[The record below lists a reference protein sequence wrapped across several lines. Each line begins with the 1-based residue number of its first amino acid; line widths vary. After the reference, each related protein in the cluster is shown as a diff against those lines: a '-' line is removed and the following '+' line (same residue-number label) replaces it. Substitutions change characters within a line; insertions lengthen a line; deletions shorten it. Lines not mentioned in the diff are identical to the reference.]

1 MTLTSTDHVVVVGA
15 GLAGWRFI
23 ESLRRDGYE
32 GKITLIGDEP
42 YAPYDRPP
50 LSKQVL
56 SGKWEIDKTVLASDE
71 ALESANITF
80 IFGVS
85 ATSLDVTNHTVTLEN
100 GETVSGTHI
109 VIATGTR
116 ARRISFSDESLVHTI
131 RNRKDIEGL
140 NAHLAT
146 VSEGATVAVIGG
158 GFIGAEAATA
168 LKARGLTPVVLEA
181 LQRPLIGALGDQA
194 SQWLLPLPSNAEIE
208 LRTSQVIR
216 DISDGSVVFAD
227 GSSLEVAAVVLGVGA
242 EVNTEWLQSSGLVLD
257 GGVVVDEH
265 LLATPTI
272 GALGDVAK
280 FPFKGELTRIE
291 HWQVATD
298 HAAALSLHWAK
309 GEKATDMVPYFWSD
323 QYGKKIQMLGHPH
336 PSDDV
341 VKVAGS
347 DEEGKWLALYSRG
360 GVVTGI
366 LSLSQPRWLMVSKV
380 LLDEETTLTRAMEL
394 QPWA

>member
-42 YAPYDRPP
+42 YVPYDRPP

-71 ALESANITF
+71 ALESANITS

-85 ATSLDVTNHTVTLEN
+85 ATSLDVMSHTVTLEN

-140 NAHLAT
+140 NALLAT
-146 VSEGATVAVIGG
+146 VPEGATIAVIGG

-194 SQWLLPLPSNAEIE
+194 SQWLLPLASNAEIE

-216 DISDGSVVFAD
+216 DVSDGSVVFAD

-265 LLATPTI
+265 LLASPTI

-309 GEKATDMVPYFWSD
+309 GEKAPDMVPYFWSD

>member
-71 ALESANITF
+71 ALESANITS

-85 ATSLDVTNHTVTLEN
+85 ATSLDVMSHTVTLEN

-140 NAHLAT
+140 NALLAT
-146 VSEGATVAVIGG
+146 VPEGATVAVIGG

-194 SQWLLPLPSNAEIE
+194 SQWLLPLASNAEIE

-216 DISDGSVVFAD
+216 DVSDGSVVFAD

-309 GEKATDMVPYFWSD
+309 GEKAPDMVPYFWSD

>member
-71 ALESANITF
+71 ALESANITS

-85 ATSLDVTNHTVTLEN
+85 ATSLDVMSHTVTLEN

-116 ARRISFSDESLVHTI
+116 AKRISYSDESLVHTI

-140 NAHLAT
+140 NALLAT
-146 VSEGATVAVIGG
+146 VPEGATIAVIGG

-194 SQWLLPLPSNAEIE
+194 SQWLLPLASNAEIE

-216 DISDGSVVFAD
+216 DVSDGSVVFAD
-227 GSSLEVAAVVLGVGA
+227 GSTLEVAAVVLGVGA

-309 GEKATDMVPYFWSD
+309 GEKAPDMVPYFWSD

-347 DEEGKWLALYSRG
+347 DEVGKWLALYSRG

>member
-71 ALESANITF
+71 ALESANITS

-85 ATSLDVTNHTVTLEN
+85 ATSLDVMSHTVTLEN

-140 NAHLAT
+140 NALLAT
-146 VSEGATVAVIGG
+146 VPEGATIAVIGG

-194 SQWLLPLPSNAEIE
+194 SQWLLPLASNAEIE
-208 LRTSQVIR
+208 LRISQVIR
-216 DISDGSVVFAD
+216 DVSDGSVVFAD
-227 GSSLEVAAVVLGVGA
+227 GSTLEVAAVVLGVGA

-265 LLATPTI
+265 LLASPTI

-309 GEKATDMVPYFWSD
+309 GEKAPDMVPYFWSD

-347 DEEGKWLALYSRG
+347 DEEGRWLALYSRG

>member
-42 YAPYDRPP
+42 YVPYDRPP

-71 ALESANITF
+71 ALESANITS

-140 NAHLAT
+140 NALLAT
-146 VSEGATVAVIGG
+146 VPEGATIAVIGG

-194 SQWLLPLPSNAEIE
+194 SQWLLPLASNAEIE

-216 DISDGSVVFAD
+216 DVSDGSVVFAD
-227 GSSLEVAAVVLGVGA
+227 GSTLEVAAVVLGVGA

-265 LLATPTI
+265 LLASPTI

-309 GEKATDMVPYFWSD
+309 GEKAPDMVPYFWSD

>member
-42 YAPYDRPP
+42 YVPYDRPP

-71 ALESANITF
+71 ALESANITS

-85 ATSLDVTNHTVTLEN
+85 ATSLDVTNHTVTFEN

-116 ARRISFSDESLVHTI
+116 ARRIPFSDESLVHTI

-140 NAHLAT
+140 NALLAT
-146 VSEGATVAVIGG
+146 VPEGATVAVIGG
-158 GFIGAEAATA
+158 GFIGAETATA

-194 SQWLLPLPSNAEIE
+194 SQWLFPLASNAEIE

-216 DISDGSVVFAD
+216 DVSDGSVVFAD

-309 GEKATDMVPYFWSD
+309 GEKAPDMVPYFWSD

>member
-42 YAPYDRPP
+42 YVPYDRPP

-71 ALESANITF
+71 ALESANITS

-140 NAHLAT
+140 NALLAT
-146 VSEGATVAVIGG
+146 VPEGATIAVIGG

-194 SQWLLPLPSNAEIE
+194 SQWLLPLASNAEIE

-216 DISDGSVVFAD
+216 DVSDGSVVFAD

-309 GEKATDMVPYFWSD
+309 GEKAPDMVPYFWSD

>member
-42 YAPYDRPP
+42 YVPYDRPP

-71 ALESANITF
+71 ALESANITS

-116 ARRISFSDESLVHTI
+116 ARRIPFSDESLVHTI

-140 NAHLAT
+140 NALLAT
-146 VSEGATVAVIGG
+146 VPEGATIAVIGG

-194 SQWLLPLPSNAEIE
+194 SQWLLPLASNAEIE

-216 DISDGSVVFAD
+216 DVSDGSVVFAD

-265 LLATPTI
+265 LLASPTI

-309 GEKATDMVPYFWSD
+309 GEKAPDMVPYFWSD

>member
-71 ALESANITF
+71 ALESANITS

-140 NAHLAT
+140 NALLAT
-146 VSEGATVAVIGG
+146 VPEGATIAVIGG

-194 SQWLLPLPSNAEIE
+194 SQWLLPLASNAEIE

-216 DISDGSVVFAD
+216 DVSDGSVVFAD
-227 GSSLEVAAVVLGVGA
+227 GSTLEVAAVVLGVGA

-309 GEKATDMVPYFWSD
+309 GEKAPDMVPYFWSD

>member
-71 ALESANITF
+71 ALESANITS

-116 ARRISFSDESLVHTI
+116 ARRIPFSDESLVHTI

-140 NAHLAT
+140 NALLAT
-146 VSEGATVAVIGG
+146 VPEGATVAVIGG

-194 SQWLLPLPSNAEIE
+194 SQWLLPLASNAEIE

-216 DISDGSVVFAD
+216 DVSDGSVVFAD
-227 GSSLEVAAVVLGVGA
+227 GSSLEFAAVVLGVGA

-265 LLATPTI
+265 LLASPTI

-309 GEKATDMVPYFWSD
+309 GEKAPDMVPYFWSD

>member
-85 ATSLDVTNHTVTLEN
+85 ATSLDVISHTVTLEN

-140 NAHLAT
+140 NALLAT
-146 VSEGATVAVIGG
+146 VPEGATVAVIGG

-194 SQWLLPLPSNAEIE
+194 SQWLLPLASNAEIE

-216 DISDGSVVFAD
+216 DVSDGSVVFAD
-227 GSSLEVAAVVLGVGA
+227 GSSLEVAAVVVGVGA
-242 EVNTEWLQSSGLVLD
+242 EVNTEWLESSGLVLD

-280 FPFKGELTRIE
+280 CPFKGELTRIE

-309 GEKATDMVPYFWSD
+309 GEKAPDMVPYFWSD

>member
-71 ALESANITF
+71 ALESANITS

-85 ATSLDVTNHTVTLEN
+85 ATSLDVMSHTVTLEN

-146 VSEGATVAVIGG
+146 APEGATVAVIGG

-194 SQWLLPLPSNAEIE
+194 SQWLLPLASNAEIE
-208 LRTSQVIR
+208 LRISQVIR
-216 DISDGSVVFAD
+216 DVSDGSVVFAD

-309 GEKATDMVPYFWSD
+309 GEKAPDMVPYFWSD

>member
-42 YAPYDRPP
+42 YVPYDRPP

-71 ALESANITF
+71 ALESANITS

-140 NAHLAT
+140 NALLAT
-146 VSEGATVAVIGG
+146 VPEGATIAVIGG
-158 GFIGAEAATA
+158 GFIGAETATA

-194 SQWLLPLPSNAEIE
+194 SQWLLPLASNAEIE

-216 DISDGSVVFAD
+216 DVSDGSVVFAD
-227 GSSLEVAAVVLGVGA
+227 GSTLEVAAVVLGVGA

-265 LLATPTI
+265 LLASPTI

-309 GEKATDMVPYFWSD
+309 GEKAPDMVPYFWSD

>member
-71 ALESANITF
+71 ALESANITS

-85 ATSLDVTNHTVTLEN
+85 ATSLDVISHTVTLEN

-116 ARRISFSDESLVHTI
+116 ARRIPYSDESLVHTI

-140 NAHLAT
+140 NALLAT
-146 VSEGATVAVIGG
+146 VPEGATVAVIGG
-158 GFIGAEAATA
+158 GFIGAETATA

-194 SQWLLPLPSNAEIE
+194 SQWLLPLASNAEIE

-216 DISDGSVVFAD
+216 DVSDGSVVFAD
-227 GSSLEVAAVVLGVGA
+227 GSSLEFAAVVLGVGA

-265 LLATPTI
+265 LLASPTI

-309 GEKATDMVPYFWSD
+309 GEKAPDMVPYFWSD

-347 DEEGKWLALYSRG
+347 DEEGRWLALYSRG

-380 LLDEETTLTRAMEL
+380 LLDEETTLTRALEL

>member
-71 ALESANITF
+71 ALESANITS

-85 ATSLDVTNHTVTLEN
+85 ATSLDVMSHTVTLEN

-140 NAHLAT
+140 NALLAT
-146 VSEGATVAVIGG
+146 VPEGATIAVIGG

-194 SQWLLPLPSNAEIE
+194 SQWLLPLASNAEIE

-216 DISDGSVVFAD
+216 DVSDGSVVFAD
-227 GSSLEVAAVVLGVGA
+227 GSTLEVAAVVLGVGA

-265 LLATPTI
+265 LLASPTI

-309 GEKATDMVPYFWSD
+309 GEKAPDMVPYFWSD

-347 DEEGKWLALYSRG
+347 DEEGKWLALYSRD

>member
-71 ALESANITF
+71 ALESANITS

-116 ARRISFSDESLVHTI
+116 ARRIPFSDESLVHTI

-140 NAHLAT
+140 NALLAT
-146 VSEGATVAVIGG
+146 VPEGATVAVIGG

-194 SQWLLPLPSNAEIE
+194 SQWLLPLASNAEIE

-216 DISDGSVVFAD
+216 DVSDGSVVFAD
-227 GSSLEVAAVVLGVGA
+227 GSTLEVAAVVLGVGA

-265 LLATPTI
+265 LLASPTI

-309 GEKATDMVPYFWSD
+309 GEKAPDMVPYFWSD

>member
-42 YAPYDRPP
+42 YVPYDRPP

-71 ALESANITF
+71 ALESANITS

-140 NAHLAT
+140 NALLAT
-146 VSEGATVAVIGG
+146 VPEGATIAVIGG
-158 GFIGAEAATA
+158 GFIGAEAATD

-194 SQWLLPLPSNAEIE
+194 SQWLLALATNAEVE

-216 DISDGSVVFAD
+216 DVIDGSVVFAD
-227 GSSLEVAAVVLGVGA
+227 GSSLEVAAVVLGAGA

-309 GEKATDMVPYFWSD
+309 GEKAPDMVPYFWSD

>member
-194 SQWLLPLPSNAEIE
+194 SQWLLPLASNAEIE

-216 DISDGSVVFAD
+216 DVSDGSVVFAD

-280 FPFKGELTRIE
+280 FPFKGEFTRIE

-309 GEKATDMVPYFWSD
+309 GEKAPDMVPYFWSD

>member
-71 ALESANITF
+71 ALKNANITS

-85 ATSLDVTNHTVTLEN
+85 ATSLDVTSHTVTLDN
-100 GETVSGTHI
+100 GETISGTHI

-116 ARRISFSDESLVHTI
+116 ARKIPFSDQSLVHTI

-140 NAHLAT
+140 NALLAT
-146 VSEGATVAVIGG
+146 VPDGATVAVIGG

-194 SQWLLPLPSNAEIE
+194 SQWLLALATNAEVE

-216 DISDGSVVFAD
+216 DVIDGSVVFAD

-309 GEKATDMVPYFWSD
+309 GEKAPDMVPYFWSD

-347 DEEGKWLALYSRG
+347 DEEGRWLAVYSRG

>member
-71 ALESANITF
+71 ALESANITS

-85 ATSLDVTNHTVTLEN
+85 ATSLDVMSHTVTLEN

-140 NAHLAT
+140 NALLAT
-146 VSEGATVAVIGG
+146 VPEGATVAVIGG

-194 SQWLLPLPSNAEIE
+194 SQWLLPLASNAEIE

-216 DISDGSVVFAD
+216 DVSDGSVVFAD
-227 GSSLEVAAVVLGVGA
+227 GSTLEVAAVVLGVGA

-265 LLATPTI
+265 LLASPTI

-309 GEKATDMVPYFWSD
+309 GEKAPDMVPYFWSD

>member
-42 YAPYDRPP
+42 YVPYDRPP

-71 ALESANITF
+71 ALESANITS

-116 ARRISFSDESLVHTI
+116 ARRIPFSDESLVHTI

-140 NAHLAT
+140 NALLAT
-146 VSEGATVAVIGG
+146 VPEGATVAVIGG

-194 SQWLLPLPSNAEIE
+194 SQWLLPLASNAEIE

-216 DISDGSVVFAD
+216 DVSDGSVVFAD

-265 LLATPTI
+265 LLASPTI

-309 GEKATDMVPYFWSD
+309 GEKAPDMVPYFWSD

>member
-71 ALESANITF
+71 ALESANITS

-85 ATSLDVTNHTVTLEN
+85 ATSLDVMSHTVTLEN

-116 ARRISFSDESLVHTI
+116 AKRISYSDESLVHTI

-140 NAHLAT
+140 NALLAA
-146 VSEGATVAVIGG
+146 VPEGATIAVIGG

-194 SQWLLPLPSNAEIE
+194 SQWLLPLASNAEIE

-216 DISDGSVVFAD
+216 DVSDGSVVFAD
-227 GSSLEVAAVVLGVGA
+227 GSTLEVAAVVLGVGA

-298 HAAALSLHWAK
+298 HASALSLHWAK
-309 GEKATDMVPYFWSD
+309 GEKAPDMVPYFWSD

-347 DEEGKWLALYSRG
+347 DEEGRWLALYSRG

>member
-71 ALESANITF
+71 ALESANITS

-85 ATSLDVTNHTVTLEN
+85 ATSLDVMSHTVTLEN

-116 ARRISFSDESLVHTI
+116 AKRISFSDESLVHTI

-140 NAHLAT
+140 NALLAT
-146 VSEGATVAVIGG
+146 VPEGATIAVIGG

-194 SQWLLPLPSNAEIE
+194 SQWLLPLASNAEIE
-208 LRTSQVIR
+208 LRISQVIR
-216 DISDGSVVFAD
+216 DVSDGSVVFAD

-309 GEKATDMVPYFWSD
+309 GEKAPDMVPYFWSD

>member
-42 YAPYDRPP
+42 YVPYDRPP

-71 ALESANITF
+71 ALESANITS

-140 NAHLAT
+140 NALLAT
-146 VSEGATVAVIGG
+146 VPEGATVAVIGG

-194 SQWLLPLPSNAEIE
+194 SQWLLPLASNAEIE

-216 DISDGSVVFAD
+216 DVSDGSVVFAD
-227 GSSLEVAAVVLGVGA
+227 GSTLEVAAVVLGVGA

-309 GEKATDMVPYFWSD
+309 GEKAPDMVPYFWSD

>member
-71 ALESANITF
+71 ALESANITS

-85 ATSLDVTNHTVTLEN
+85 ATSLDVISHTVTLEN

-140 NAHLAT
+140 NALLAT
-146 VSEGATVAVIGG
+146 VPEGATVAVIGG

-194 SQWLLPLPSNAEIE
+194 SQWLLPLASNAEIE

-216 DISDGSVVFAD
+216 DVSDGSVVFAD

-265 LLATPTI
+265 LLASPTI

-309 GEKATDMVPYFWSD
+309 GEKAPDMVPYFWSD

>member
-85 ATSLDVTNHTVTLEN
+85 ATSLDVKNHRVTLEN

-309 GEKATDMVPYFWSD
+309 GEKAPDMVPYFWSD

>member
-71 ALESANITF
+71 ALESANITS

-140 NAHLAT
+140 NALLAT
-146 VSEGATVAVIGG
+146 VPEGATIAVIGG

-194 SQWLLPLPSNAEIE
+194 SQWLLPLASNAEIE

-216 DISDGSVVFAD
+216 DVSDGSVVFAD
-227 GSSLEVAAVVLGVGA
+227 GSTLEVAAVVLGVGA

-265 LLATPTI
+265 LLASPTI

-309 GEKATDMVPYFWSD
+309 GEKAPDMVPYFWSD

-347 DEEGKWLALYSRG
+347 DEVGRWLALYSRG

>member
-42 YAPYDRPP
+42 YVPYDRPP

-71 ALESANITF
+71 ALESANITS

-85 ATSLDVTNHTVTLEN
+85 ATSLDVMSHTVTLEN

-140 NAHLAT
+140 NALLAT
-146 VSEGATVAVIGG
+146 VPEGATIAVIGG

-194 SQWLLPLPSNAEIE
+194 SQWLLPLASNAEIE

-216 DISDGSVVFAD
+216 DVSDGSVVFAD
-227 GSSLEVAAVVLGVGA
+227 GSTLEVAAVVLGVGA

-265 LLATPTI
+265 LLASPTI

-309 GEKATDMVPYFWSD
+309 GEKAPDMVPYFWSD

-347 DEEGKWLALYSRG
+347 DEEGKWLALYSRS

>member
-42 YAPYDRPP
+42 YVPYDRPP

-71 ALESANITF
+71 ALESANITS

-85 ATSLDVTNHTVTLEN
+85 ATSLDVISHTVTLEN

-140 NAHLAT
+140 NALLAT
-146 VSEGATVAVIGG
+146 VPEGATVAVIGG

-194 SQWLLPLPSNAEIE
+194 SQWLLPLASNAEIE

-216 DISDGSVVFAD
+216 DVSDGSVVFAD

-265 LLATPTI
+265 LLASPTI

-309 GEKATDMVPYFWSD
+309 GEKAPDMVPYFWSD

>member
-42 YAPYDRPP
+42 YVPYDRPP

-71 ALESANITF
+71 ALESANITS

-116 ARRISFSDESLVHTI
+116 ARRISFSDESLVQTI

-140 NAHLAT
+140 NALLAT
-146 VSEGATVAVIGG
+146 VPEGATVAVIGG

-194 SQWLLPLPSNAEIE
+194 SQWLLPLASNAEIE

-216 DISDGSVVFAD
+216 DVSDGSVVFAD
-227 GSSLEVAAVVLGVGA
+227 GSTLEVAAVVLGVGA

-265 LLATPTI
+265 LLASPTI

-309 GEKATDMVPYFWSD
+309 GEKAPDMVPYFWSD

>member
-71 ALESANITF
+71 ALESANITS

-140 NAHLAT
+140 NALLAT
-146 VSEGATVAVIGG
+146 VPEGATIAVIGG

-194 SQWLLPLPSNAEIE
+194 SQWLLPLASNAEIE

-216 DISDGSVVFAD
+216 DVSDGSVVFAD
-227 GSSLEVAAVVLGVGA
+227 GSTLEVAAVVLGVGA

-265 LLATPTI
+265 LLASPTI

-309 GEKATDMVPYFWSD
+309 GEKAPDMVPYFWSD

-336 PSDDV
+336 PSDDI

-347 DEEGKWLALYSRG
+347 DEEGKWLAIYSRG

>member
-71 ALESANITF
+71 ALESANITS

-85 ATSLDVTNHTVTLEN
+85 ATSLDVMSHTVTLEN

-140 NAHLAT
+140 NALLAA
-146 VSEGATVAVIGG
+146 VPEGATIAVIGG

-194 SQWLLPLPSNAEIE
+194 SQWLLPLASNAEIE
-208 LRTSQVIR
+208 LRISQVIR
-216 DISDGSVVFAD
+216 DVSDGSVVFAD

-265 LLATPTI
+265 LLASPTI

-309 GEKATDMVPYFWSD
+309 GEKAPDMVPYFWSD

>member
-42 YAPYDRPP
+42 YVPYDRPP

-71 ALESANITF
+71 ALESANITS

-85 ATSLDVTNHTVTLEN
+85 ATSLDVISHTVTLEN

-140 NAHLAT
+140 NALLAT
-146 VSEGATVAVIGG
+146 VPEGATIAVIGG

-194 SQWLLPLPSNAEIE
+194 SQWLLPLASNAEIE

-216 DISDGSVVFAD
+216 DVSDGSVVFAD

-309 GEKATDMVPYFWSD
+309 GEKAPDMVPYFWSD

>member
-116 ARRISFSDESLVHTI
+116 ARRISFSDESLVHAI

>member
-71 ALESANITF
+71 ALESANITS

-85 ATSLDVTNHTVTLEN
+85 ATSLDVMSHTVTLEN

-140 NAHLAT
+140 NALLAT
-146 VSEGATVAVIGG
+146 VPEGATIAVIGG

-168 LKARGLTPVVLEA
+168 LKARGLTPGVLEA

-194 SQWLLPLPSNAEIE
+194 SQWLLPLASNAEIE
-208 LRTSQVIR
+208 LRISQVIR
-216 DISDGSVVFAD
+216 DVSDGSVVFAD

-309 GEKATDMVPYFWSD
+309 GEKAPDMVPYFWSD

>member
-309 GEKATDMVPYFWSD
+309 GEKVTDMVPYFWSD

>member
-42 YAPYDRPP
+42 YVPYDRPP

-71 ALESANITF
+71 ALESANITS

-85 ATSLDVTNHTVTLEN
+85 ATSLDVMSHTVTLEN

-116 ARRISFSDESLVHTI
+116 ARRIPFSDESLVHTI

-140 NAHLAT
+140 NALLAT
-146 VSEGATVAVIGG
+146 VPEGATIAVIGG

-194 SQWLLPLPSNAEIE
+194 SQWLLPLASNAEIE

-216 DISDGSVVFAD
+216 DVSDGSVVFAD

-309 GEKATDMVPYFWSD
+309 GEKAPDMVPYFWSD